1 MVNRCTFFFVLFVL
15 FGLRAMAQEAEN
27 MESRP
32 NEADNSANIFSKM
45 TSEFATPN
53 QFRTASGSPGPAYY
67 QNEADY
73 KMDIQLDDKN
83 QRLTGRQTITY
94 HNNSPDALEFLW
106 VQLDQNLR
114 APDAPAKDKDGSGL
128 PPVVPAG
135 SFVANYM
142 DQSYEGGFK
151 ITEVSQEG
159 ESLSYFINNTMMRID
174 LPQPLESGERIS
186 FDIAWWY
193 NINNYILDG
202 GRSGY
207 EYFEEDGN
215 YLYVMAQFFPRMAV
229 YDDVE
234 GWQTRQFWGDAEWA
248 LPFGDYEV
256 NITVPADHVLEATGD
271 LQNRNQVY
279 SRQMMRRFEEA
290 KASYEQPVV
299 IVNQQE
305 AEKAEKGF
313 SNKTKTWKFKAERV
327 RDFAFA
333 TSRKFILDMMAVK
346 IGKKDVMAVSL
357 YPKEGNPLWEEFST
371 KVVAHT
377 LQSYSEKTF
386 EYPYSKAVSVHADR
400 QGMEYPMISWNH
412 GRPDADGTY
421 NDAVKF
427 GMISVIIHEI
437 GHNFFP
443 MVVNNDE
450 REWGWMDEGL
460 NAFLQYHA
468 EQEFGK
474 KYPEVIP
481 GLSQYPSRR
490 GEPTSITRYM
500 SGDPQYIAPIM
511 SNPENIFQLG
521 NNAYGK
527 TAAGLSILR
536 ETVMGPEAFD
546 FAFKTYAHRWMF
558 KHPTPEDFF
567 RTMEDASGVELDWFW
582 RGWFYRTGYVDL
594 GVRDVQQVFF
604 TEDPTPAGKAL
615 LERFNISDPAELD
628 ALFVVTS
635 EDLSDQGSGKRP
647 QELPRLTQ
655 FLEANFSAQERA
667 AMDDPQY
674 FYQVAFERLG
684 EMPMPLIVEYTYSD
698 GSTQR
703 EMYPVQIWRMENT
716 TVSKLIASDKEI
728 IKIEVDP
735 DLETA
740 DVNLENNTWNLKR

>member
-1 MVNRCTFFFVLFVL
+1 MRRRYAFFSVFFVLY
-15 FGLRAMAQEAEN
+15 GLIGIAQEAEN
-27 MESRP
+27 QVNHNKGGDQTP
-32 NEADNSANIFSKM
+32 NIFSKM
-45 TSEFATPN
+45 TTEFATPN

-73 KMDIQLDDKN
+73 KMDIQLDDKA
-83 QRLTGRQTITY
+83 QRLTGRETITY

-114 APDAPAKDKDGSGL
+114 ASDAPAKDKDGSGL

-135 SFVANYM
+135 SFVASYM
-142 DQSYEGGFK
+142 DQSYEGGYK
-151 ITEVSQEG
+151 ITEVSKDG
-159 ESLSYFINNTMMRID
+159 ESLPYYINNTMMRVD
-174 LPQPLESGERIS
+174 LPKPLEAGESMS

-193 NINNYILDG
+193 NINNYIQDG

-207 EYFEEDGN
+207 EFFEEDGN

-229 YDDVE
+229 YNDVE

-248 LPFGDYEV
+248 LPFGNYEV

-279 SRQMMRRFEEA
+279 SKKMMRRFEEA
-290 KASYEQPVV
+290 KASYDQPVI
-299 IVNQQE
+299 IVTQEE
-305 AEKAEKGF
+305 AEEAEKGF

-346 IGKKDVMAVSL
+346 VGQKDVMAVSL

-377 LQSYSEKTF
+377 LQSYSDKTF

-400 QGMEYPMISWNH
+400 QGMEYPMICWNH
-412 GRPDADGTY
+412 GRPNPDGTY
-421 NDAVKF
+421 SDAVKF

-468 EQEFGK
+468 EQEFGI
-474 KYPEVIP
+474 KYPEVIQ

-490 GEPTSITRYM
+490 GEPASITRYM

-546 FAFKTYAHRWMF
+546 FALRTYAHRWMF

-582 RGWFYRTGYVDL
+582 RGWFYRKGYVDL
-594 GVRDVQQVFF
+594 GVRDVKQVYF
-604 TEDPTPAGKAL
+604 TEEPTPEGKAL
-615 LERFNISDPAELD
+615 LERFNISDPADLD
-628 ALFVVTS
+628 ALFVVTKV
-635 EDLSDQGSGKRP
+635 DFSDQSGQTP
-647 QELPRLTQ
+647 NELPRFSQ
-655 FLEANFSAQERA
+655 FLETNFTAQERA
-667 AMDDPQY
+667 AMNQPQY
-674 FYQVAFERLG
+674 FYEVTFERLG

-698 GSTQR
+698 GSTER
-703 EMYPVQIWRMENT
+703 KNYPVQIWRMENQ
-716 TVSKLIASDKEI
+716 TVSRIIASDKEI
-728 IKIEVDP
+728 IKIVVDP
-735 DLETA
+735 DLQTA
-740 DVNLENNTWNLKR
+740 DVNLGNNTWTPGA

>member
-1 MVNRCTFFFVLFVL
+1 MSIRYAFFSVFLVL
-15 FGLRAMAQEAEN
+15 FGLSGMAQEAEN
-27 MESRP
+27 QGSQTS
-32 NEADNSANIFSKM
+32 ADQTLNIFSKM
-45 TSEFATPN
+45 TREFATPN

-73 KMDIQLDDKN
+73 KMDIKLDDRN
-83 QRLTGRQTITY
+83 QRLTGRETITY

-106 VQLDQNLR
+106 VQLDQNMR

-135 SFVANYM
+135 SLVANYM
-142 DQSYEGGFK
+142 DQPYEGGFN
-151 ITEVSQEG
+151 ITEVSTG
-159 ESLSYFINNTMMRID
+159 GKSLPYFINNTMMRVD
-174 LPQPLESGERIS
+174 LPEPLQAGESFS

-256 NITVPADHVLEATGD
+256 SITVPADHVLEATGD

-279 SRQMMRRFEEA
+279 SRKMMRRFEEA
-290 KASYEQPVV
+290 KDSYDQPVI
-299 IVNQQE
+299 IVTQQE
-305 AEKAEKGF
+305 AEEAEKSF
-313 SNKTKTWKFKAERV
+313 SGKTKTWQFKAERV

-346 IGKKDVMAVSL
+346 VGEKDVMAVSL

-386 EYPYSKAVSVHADR
+386 DYPYSKAVSVHADR
-400 QGMEYPMISWNH
+400 QGMEYPMICWNH
-412 GRPDADGTY
+412 GRPNPDGTY
-421 NDAVKF
+421 SDAVKF
-427 GMISVIIHEI
+427 GMISVIMHEI

-460 NAFLQYHA
+460 NAFLQYHS
-468 EQEFGK
+468 EQEFGQ
-474 KYPEVIP
+474 KYPEVIQ

-490 GEPTSITRYM
+490 GEPASITRYM
-500 SGDPQYIAPIM
+500 AGDPQYIAPIM

-527 TAAGLSILR
+527 PAAGLTILR
-536 ETVMGPEAFD
+536 ETIMGPEAFD
-546 FAFKTYAHRWMF
+546 FAFKTYARRWMF

-594 GVRDVQQVFF
+594 GVREVQQVFF
-604 TEDPTPAGKAL
+604 TEEPTPAGEAL
-615 LERFNISDPAELD
+615 LERFNISDPGELD
-628 ALFVVTS
+628 ALFVVTQD
-635 EDLSDQGSGKRP
+635 ELSDGQVGQVP
-647 QELPRLTQ
+647 TQLPRLSQ
-655 FLEANFSAQERA
+655 FLEENFSAQERA
-667 AMDDPQY
+667 AMNQPQY
-674 FYQVAFERLG
+674 FYEVTFERLG

-703 EMYPVQIWRMENT
+703 KKYPVQIWRMGNE
-716 TVSKLIASDKEI
+716 TVSKIVASDKEI
-728 IKIEVDP
+728 TKVVVDP

-740 DVNLENNTWNLKR
+740 DVDLGNNTWNLRS

>member
-1 MVNRCTFFFVLFVL
+1 MRRRYAFFSVFFVLY
-15 FGLRAMAQEAEN
+15 GLIGIAQEAEN
-27 MESRP
+27 QVNQNKGGDQTP
-32 NEADNSANIFSKM
+32 NIFSKM
-45 TSEFATPN
+45 TTEFATPN

-73 KMDIQLDDKN
+73 KMDIQLDDKA
-83 QRLTGRQTITY
+83 QRLTGRETITY

-114 APDAPAKDKDGSGL
+114 ASDAPAKDKDGSGL

-135 SFVANYM
+135 SFVASYM
-142 DQSYEGGFK
+142 DQSYEGGYK
-151 ITEVSQEG
+151 ITEVSKDG
-159 ESLSYFINNTMMRID
+159 ESLPYYINNTMMRVD
-174 LPQPLESGERIS
+174 LPKPLEAGESMS

-193 NINNYILDG
+193 NINNYIQDG

-207 EYFEEDGN
+207 EFFEEDGN

-229 YDDVE
+229 YNDVE

-248 LPFGDYEV
+248 LPFGNYEV

-279 SRQMMRRFEEA
+279 SKKMMRRFEEA
-290 KASYEQPVV
+290 KASYDQPVI
-299 IVNQQE
+299 IVTQEE
-305 AEKAEKGF
+305 AEEAEKGF

-346 IGKKDVMAVSL
+346 VGQKDVMAVSL

-377 LQSYSEKTF
+377 LQSYSDKTF

-400 QGMEYPMISWNH
+400 QGMEYPMICWNH
-412 GRPDADGTY
+412 GRPNPDGTY
-421 NDAVKF
+421 SDAVKF

-468 EQEFGK
+468 EQEFGI
-474 KYPEVIP
+474 KYPEVIQ

-490 GEPTSITRYM
+490 GEPASITRYM

-546 FAFKTYAHRWMF
+546 FALRTYAHRWMF

-582 RGWFYRTGYVDL
+582 RGWFYRKGYVDL
-594 GVRDVQQVFF
+594 GVRDVKQVYF
-604 TEDPTPAGKAL
+604 TEEPTPEGKAL
-615 LERFNISDPAELD
+615 LERFNISDPADLD
-628 ALFVVTS
+628 ALFVVTKV
-635 EDLSDQGSGKRP
+635 DFSDQSGQTP
-647 QELPRLTQ
+647 NELPRFSQ
-655 FLEANFSAQERA
+655 FLETNFTAQERA
-667 AMDDPQY
+667 AMNQPQY
-674 FYQVAFERLG
+674 FYEVTFERLG

-698 GSTQR
+698 GSTER
-703 EMYPVQIWRMENT
+703 KNYPVQIWRMENQ
-716 TVSKLIASDKEI
+716 TVSRIIASDKEI
-728 IKIEVDP
+728 IKIVVDP
-735 DLETA
+735 DLQTA
-740 DVNLENNTWNLKR
+740 DVNLGNNTWTPGA